1 MREAGII
8 ISNNTFSIVSTTGVL
23 TSAQELINNTLYNV
37 IVKVTD
43 LNGNGSPNELSDTAT
58 VTFQVGEPR
67 VNRALCEGSGGA
79 TFTPIT
85 TCGENLQVQ
94 FLRSSTLENSDPDTV
109 TGGNPSRTVTYPSTT
124 GPGQIY
130 NVLEKNDGSASF
142 PPVTHTTGALEQGAV
157 AITCTLT
164 NAGGSAE
171 REDDVIG
178 FTIQY
183 RSFGSGSWSQAT
195 ELIGGEQE
203 FVYNEELQVGIDAAV
218 STTKIFNVAG
228 EYRVLTTIISGGQCS
243 LSPPDL
249 STRFTVDFED
259 ANYPGLPCTDAP
271 L

>member
-1 MREAGII
+1 M
-8 ISNNTFSIVSTTGVL
+8 
-23 TSAQELINNTLYNV
+23 

-79 TFTPIT
+79 SFTPIT
-85 TCGENLQVQ
+85 TCGDNLQVQ
-94 FLRSSTLENSDPDTV
+94 FLKSSTLVNLGPQTV
-109 TGGNPSRTVTYPSTT
+109 VGPSKTVTYPATSKID
-124 GPGQIY
+124 GNIY
-130 NVLEKNDGSASF
+130 NVLAKNDGSASL

-164 NAGGSAE
+164 NAGGSAGQ
-171 REDDVIG
+171 EDDIIG

-183 RSFGSGSWSQAT
+183 KPIGSGSWSQAT

-203 FVYNEELQVGIDAAV
+203 FVYNEELQVGVDAAV
-218 STTKIFNVAG
+218 SITKIFNVAG
-228 EYRVLTTIISGGQCS
+228 EYRVLTTTITGGQCS
-243 LSPPDL
+243 LGPPDDQF
-249 STRFTVDFED
+249 TKFTVDFED
-259 ANYPGLPCTDAP
+259 ANYAGESCTDAP